1 MRNGN
6 GEARPCVCRW
16 TWTAL
21 GIAAALAAAMPGA
34 AAAQDEF
41 DGPRIN
47 YTLYGGA
54 AVDGYETNIQI
65 LGATVRPSGNGLRPM
80 AGLQAYRLGF
90 EDATGG
96 TEVFAVNPSVGGG
109 YFTPDGQVSA
119 MVGYSFVNEDVPVP
133 VFGGGGGESGLTT
146 SVQGLYWGASP
157 DVEAIAAYSWEPEY
171 LWTNLV
177 VAQPV
182 MGMGNGTLSLGVDG
196 VYEEQMIENGS
207 SAYSVGPLVRWSN
220 DLNLG
225 VTLAGGYRK
234 AEDRESTWYV
244 RLGAAFYQ

>member
-6 GEARPCVCRW
+6 GERPRGGRW
-16 TWTAL
+16 TWMAL
-21 GIAAALAAAMPGA
+21 GLAAALSAPGT
-34 AAAQDEF
+34 AAAQDDF
-41 DGPRIN
+41 DGPRIS

-54 AVDGYETNIQI
+54 AFDGYDTNIQI
-65 LGATVRPSGNGLRPM
+65 IGGSVRPSGNGLRPM
-80 AGLQAYRLGF
+80 AGVSVYRLGY

-96 TEVFAVNPSVGGG
+96 TDVFAVNPSIGGG

-119 MVGYSFVNEDVPVP
+119 MLGYSLVSEDTPVP

-146 SVQGLYWGASP
+146 TLQALYWGADP

-171 LWTNLV
+171 LWSNAV
-177 VAQPV
+177 VVQPV
-182 MGMGNGTLSLGVDG
+182 MGLGNGTLFLGLDG
-196 VYEEQMIENGS
+196 VYEEQMTETGR
-207 SAYSVGPLVRWSN
+207 SAYGIGPAVRWSN

-234 AEDRESTWYV
+234 AEARDATWYV
-244 RLGAAFYQ
+244 RLGGAFYQ